1 MRIARNPFPPLMAAL
16 LLSAPMSA
24 LAQPCNTGAG
34 VFSLGNATGGRQIF
48 LAAPTGGGGL
58 SVLQSGGIGGC
69 TLAPQTL
76 QRGSGLP
83 FQDLL
88 PGLTNLAAGR
98 PSIGTLFPSFSGANL
113 AAA

>member
-58 SVLQSGGIGGC
+58 SVSVV
-69 TLAPQTL
+69 
-76 QRGSGLP
+76 R
-83 FQDLL
+83 
-88 PGLTNLAAGR
+88 
-98 PSIGTLFPSFSGANL
+98 
-113 AAA
+113 